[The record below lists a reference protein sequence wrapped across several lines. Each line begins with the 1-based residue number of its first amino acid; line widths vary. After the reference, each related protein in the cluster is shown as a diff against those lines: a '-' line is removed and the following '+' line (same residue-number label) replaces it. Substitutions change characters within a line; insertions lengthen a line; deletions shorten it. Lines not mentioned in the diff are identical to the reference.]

1 MESNPDSPSRAV
13 EYLLELNNIIENQAK
28 LLETQ
33 RKRIEELE
41 TQLDQVNQEN
51 QDLRQ
56 DRNPGTENSQKIH
69 NYNQSSKPSQPSS
82 LPNHNAGDVVQNS
95 SSNIPSSTVPG
106 PARRTHTRLTR
117 GLSCGSAPVEKER
130 SRLERN
136 DSSGTNNTS
145 TLRKHS
151 TLYTR
156 LI

>member
-41 TQLDQVNQEN
+41 TQLDRVNQEN

-56 DRNPGTENSQKIH
+56 DRNTGTENSTH
-69 NYNQSSKPSQPSS
+69 NQSSKSGQPSS
-82 LPNHNAGDVVQNS
+82 LPNHNAGGVHQNI
-95 SSNIPSSTVPG
+95 SSNAPSSTVPG
-106 PARRTHTRLTR
+106 PARQTHTRLTR

-130 SRLERN
+130 ARLERN

-145 TLRKHS
+145 TLRKQ
-151 TLYTR
+151 
-156 LI
+156 

>member
-41 TQLDQVNQEN
+41 TQLDRVNQEN

-56 DRNPGTENSQKIH
+56 DRDPGTENSQQIH

-82 LPNHNAGDVVQNS
+82 LPNHNAGGVIQNS

-145 TLRKHS
+145 TLRKQ
-151 TLYTR
+151 
-156 LI
+156 

>member
-41 TQLDQVNQEN
+41 TQLDRVNQEN
-51 QDLRQ
+51 HGLRQ
-56 DRNPGTENSQKIH
+56 DKNAGAENSTQNH
-69 NYNQSSKPSQPSS
+69 SYNQSSKAGQPSS
-82 LPNHNAGDVVQNS
+82 LPNHNAGGVHQNV
-95 SSNIPSSTVPG
+95 SSNAPSSTVPG

-130 SRLERN
+130 GRLERN

-145 TLRKHS
+145 TLRKQ
-151 TLYTR
+151 
-156 LI
+156 

>member
-56 DRNPGTENSQKIH
+56 DRNPGTENSQQIH

-145 TLRKHS
+145 TLRKQ
-151 TLYTR
+151 
-156 LI
+156 

>member
-56 DRNPGTENSQKIH
+56 DRNPGTENSQQIH

-95 SSNIPSSTVPG
+95 SGNIPSSTVPG

-145 TLRKHS
+145 TLRKQ
-151 TLYTR
+151 
-156 LI
+156 

>member
-28 LLETQ
+28 LLDTQ

-41 TQLDQVNQEN
+41 TQLDRVNQEN
-51 QDLRQ
+51 KDLRQ
-56 DRNPGTENSQKIH
+56 DQKPGTENSTQNH

-82 LPNHNAGDVVQNS
+82 LPNHNAGGVHQNN

-106 PARRTHTRLTR
+106 PARRTQTRLSR

-145 TLRKHS
+145 TLRKQ
-151 TLYTR
+151 
-156 LI
+156 